1 MNINRHNYEE
11 YFILYMDNELSS
23 DERRMVEVFIQ
34 QHPDLKE
41 ELDLLQQYKLV
52 PDTNITFSGKEELM
66 IPIAIGINGNTP
78 VTLTNLEEWLV
89 LYIDNELNAEQKAT
103 VEQFIAA
110 NPSVKEELALLHRT
124 KLQPEEIIFADKESL
139 YRKEENSGSYR
150 DRPMPV
156 RWLRL
161 QQAFGSTF
169 GKPSAT
175 VGDRRWRLAAAAVLL
190 LGVGITTAILV
201 NKKSTAGNTEIVK
214 GTTPEK
220 KTIPESPAIIFKE
233 SNSPVNES
241 ITANNQEIA
250 PVLKQAANNN
260 AIAREKNNTVK
271 NQLSKIVTTN
281 TVKQEPV
288 VATTN
293 KPTNDLPVP
302 LNNPNVMKNDATN
315 KAIASD
321 NSSKE
326 NKQPNSLTNSVVT
339 TQNPSSSDI
348 VYASNNN
355 TDADF
360 DQPDSKKN
368 KNRGFFRK
376 LTRTFEK
383 RTDIDPTD
391 DNKLLVAGLA
401 IKLK

>member
-11 YFILYMDNELSS
+11 HFILYMDNELSS
-23 DERRMVEVFIQ
+23 DERRMVEAFVQ
-34 QHPDLKE
+34 QHPDLQE
-41 ELDLLQQYKLV
+41 ELDILLQYKLV
-52 PDTNITFSGKEELM
+52 PDTNITFTGKEELM
-66 IPIAIGINGNTP
+66 KVNLPVRQAGGDTP
-78 VTLTNLEEWLV
+78 VTLTNYEEWLV
-89 LYIDNELNAEQKAT
+89 LYMDNELSGEQKVT
-103 VEQFIAA
+103 VEQFIA
-110 NPSVKEELALLHRT
+110 NNSSVKEELALLQRT
-124 KLQPEEIIFADKESL
+124 KLQPEEIIFADKASL
-139 YRKEENSGSYR
+139 YRREEKVRS
-150 DRPMPV
+150 MPV
-156 RWLRL
+156 RW
-161 QQAFGSTF
+161 
-169 GKPSAT
+169 
-175 VGDRRWRLAAAAVLL
+175 WRLAVAAVLL

-201 NKKSTAGNTEIVK
+201 NKKSTAGSTEIVK

-220 KTIPESPAIIFKE
+220 KTTPENPPVILKE
-233 SNSPVNES
+233 SNSPVNEN
-241 ITANNQEIA
+241 IVANNNQSTS
-250 PVLKQAANNN
+250 PVLKQAGNNN
-260 AIAREKNNTVK
+260 TIAKEKNNAVK
-271 NQLSKIVTTN
+271 NQLPTIVTTN
-281 TVKQEPV
+281 RVKEEPV

-302 LNNPNVMKNDATN
+302 LNNPNIIRNDATN
-315 KAIASD
+315 KSIASD
-321 NSSKE
+321 NTSKE
-326 NKQPNSLTNSVVT
+326 NKEQNPLTNPVVT

-376 LTRTFEK
+376 LARTFEK